1 MLNKRDTA
9 YMIRCYRAEA
19 KREHKEAER
28 LERLA
33 FNMEMV
39 PGTYVYIH
47 NAGPDGPGQY
57 DGEILKITGVKKK
70 DFFLEDKKGMK
81 ITWQNPETWRFEKVG
96 PRR

>member
-39 PGTYVYIH
+39 PGTKIEIQ
-47 NAGPDGPGQY
+47 NAGPDGPGDHDGDIAKIVAVKGKLFTLQY
-57 DGEILKITGVKKK
+57 QDGTIGTW
-70 DFFLEDKKGMK
+70 DKV
-81 ITWQNPETWRFEKVG
+81 ETWRFKKV
-96 PRR
+96 R